1 MRVCM
6 RYDTECITVGLE
18 VLFLLI
24 CGLQML
30 IRKIK
35 SWLSDS
41 SNDIIACSCA
51 RHGPGHFLPCV
62 APDHIR
68 VTVYLNHVNF

>member
-1 MRVCM
+1 MC
-6 RYDTECITVGLE
+6 DTECIIVGLE

-30 IRKIK
+30 RRKIK

-41 SNDIIACSCA
+41 SNDNIACSCA
-51 RHGPGHFLPCV
+51 RHGPGNFLPCV
-62 APDHIR
+62 APDHTQ
-68 VTVYLNHVNF
+68 VSVYLNCVNFW